1 MQKEGKWVGG
11 RTALGYMKDIIV
23 NWVKEDEELLESYE
37 WDESDDLEIISVL
50 NAYLVDDKTL
60 HDFIY
65 GCINLFDKQYFSSI
79 FIVGNGNYSVVV
91 EINNI
96 GKLAYRSLPMINQRA
111 LINDYLKTQSLTIFN
126 YYMYDEGLA
135 KEYGLT
141 RNERIKKQY
150 VDNMIDKLYVEDYDK
165 FLKICN
171 ELEIKDEK
179 SIGMYL
185 RLKKKL
191 EHGYSFI
198 HELLYNEFVKK

>member
-1 MQKEGKWVGG
+1 
-11 RTALGYMKDIIV
+11 MKDIIV

-179 SIGMYL
+179 SMGMYL

>member
-1 MQKEGKWVGG
+1 
-11 RTALGYMKDIIV
+11 MKDIIV

-65 GCINLFDKQYFSSI
+65 GCINLFDKQYFNSI

-126 YYMYDEGLA
+126 YYMYDEGLS

-171 ELEIKDEK
+171 ELEIRDEK

-191 EHGYSFI
+191 EHGYSLFMNYCI
-198 HELLYNEFVKK
+198 MSLLKSN

>member
-1 MQKEGKWVGG
+1 MG
-11 RTALGYMKDIIV
+11 GYMKDIIV

-37 WDESDDLEIISVL
+37 WDENDDLEIISVL
-50 NAYLVDDKTL
+50 NGYLVDDKTL

-65 GCINLFDKQYFSSI
+65 GCINLFEQQYFNSI
-79 FIVGNGNYSVVV
+79 FIVGNGGYSVVV
-91 EINNI
+91 EINNL
-96 GKLAYRSLPMINQRA
+96 GKLTYRSLPMINQRS
-111 LINDYLKTQSLTIFN
+111 LINSFLKTQDLTIFN
-126 YYMYDEGLA
+126 YYMYDEGLV

-141 RNERIKKQY
+141 RSERLKKQY
-150 VDNMIDKLYVEDYDK
+150 VDNMIDKLYVEDYDE
-165 FLKICN
+165 FFKICN

>member
-1 MQKEGKWVGG
+1 
-11 RTALGYMKDIIV
+11 MKDIIV

-65 GCINLFDKQYFSSI
+65 GCINLFDKQYFNSI

-111 LINDYLKTQSLTIFN
+111 LINDYLKTQSLTMFN

-171 ELEIKDEK
+171 ELEIRDEK

>member
-1 MQKEGKWVGG
+1 
-11 RTALGYMKDIIV
+11 MKDIIV

>member
-1 MQKEGKWVGG
+1 MG
-11 RTALGYMKDIIV
+11 GYMKDIIV

-91 EINNI
+91 EINNM

-171 ELEIKDEK
+171 ELEIRDEK

>member
-1 MQKEGKWVGG
+1 
-11 RTALGYMKDIIV
+11 MKDIIV

-37 WDESDDLEIISVL
+37 CDESDDLEIISVL

-65 GCINLFDKQYFSSI
+65 GCINLFDKQYFNSI

-91 EINNI
+91 EINNM

-171 ELEIKDEK
+171 ELEIRDEK

>member
-1 MQKEGKWVGG
+1 
-11 RTALGYMKDIIV
+11 MKDIIV

-37 WDESDDLEIISVL
+37 WDENDDLEIISVL
-50 NAYLVDDKTL
+50 NGYLVDDKTL

-65 GCINLFDKQYFSSI
+65 GCINLFEQQYFNSI
-79 FIVGNGNYSVVV
+79 FIVGNGGYSVVV
-91 EINNI
+91 EINNL
-96 GKLAYRSLPMINQRA
+96 GKLTYRSLPMINQRS
-111 LINDYLKTQSLTIFN
+111 LINSFLKTQDLTIFN
-126 YYMYDEGLA
+126 YYMYDEGLV

-141 RNERIKKQY
+141 RSERLKKQY
-150 VDNMIDKLYVEDYDK
+150 VDNMIDKLYVEDYDE
-165 FLKICN
+165 FFKIWN
-171 ELEIKDEK
+171 ELEIKDER

>member
-1 MQKEGKWVGG
+1 MG
-11 RTALGYMKDIIV
+11 GYMKDIIV
-23 NWVKEDEELLESYE
+23 NWVKEEEELLESYE

-198 HELLYNEFVKK
+198 HELLYNQFVKK

>member
-1 MQKEGKWVGG
+1 
-11 RTALGYMKDIIV
+11 MKDIIV

-185 RLKKKL
+185 RLKR
-191 EHGYSFI
+191 SWNMVI
-198 HELLYNEFVKK
+198 HLFMNYCIMSLLKSN

>member
-1 MQKEGKWVGG
+1 
-11 RTALGYMKDIIV
+11 MKDIIV

-65 GCINLFDKQYFSSI
+65 GCINLFVKQYFSRI
-79 FIVGNGNYSVVV
+79 FIEGNENDSVGD

-185 RLKKKL
+185 RLKKEL

>member
-1 MQKEGKWVGG
+1 MG
-11 RTALGYMKDIIV
+11 GYMKDIIV

-50 NAYLVDDKTL
+50 NAYLVDDKAL

>member
-1 MQKEGKWVGG
+1 
-11 RTALGYMKDIIV
+11 MKDIIV

-91 EINNI
+91 EINNM

-171 ELEIKDEK
+171 ELEIRDEK

>member
-1 MQKEGKWVGG
+1 
-11 RTALGYMKDIIV
+11 MKDIIV

-65 GCINLFDKQYFSSI
+65 GCINLFDKQYFNSI

>member
-1 MQKEGKWVGG
+1 MG
-11 RTALGYMKDIIV
+11 GYMKDIIV

-65 GCINLFDKQYFSSI
+65 GCINLFDKQYFNSI

>member
-1 MQKEGKWVGG
+1 MG
-11 RTALGYMKDIIV
+11 GYMKDIIV

-65 GCINLFDKQYFSSI
+65 GCINLFDKQYFNSI

-91 EINNI
+91 EINNM

-171 ELEIKDEK
+171 ELEIRDEK

>member
-1 MQKEGKWVGG
+1 MG
-11 RTALGYMKDIIV
+11 GYMKDIIV

-37 WDESDDLEIISVL
+37 WDENDDLEIISVL
-50 NAYLVDDKTL
+50 NGYLVDDKTL

-65 GCINLFDKQYFSSI
+65 GCINLFEQQYFNSI
-79 FIVGNGNYSVVV
+79 FIVGNGDYSVVV
-91 EINNI
+91 EINNL
-96 GKLAYRSLPMINQRA
+96 GKLTYRSLPMINQRS
-111 LINDYLKTQSLTIFN
+111 LINSFLKTQDLTIFN
-126 YYMYDEGLA
+126 YYMYDEGLV

-141 RNERIKKQY
+141 RSERLKKQY
-150 VDNMIDKLYVEDYDK
+150 VDNMIDKLYVEDYDE
-165 FLKICN
+165 FFKICN

>member
-1 MQKEGKWVGG
+1 
-11 RTALGYMKDIIV
+11 MKDIIV

-50 NAYLVDDKTL
+50 NAYLVDDKKL

-65 GCINLFDKQYFSSI
+65 GCINLFDKQYFNSI

-91 EINNI
+91 EINNM

-171 ELEIKDEK
+171 ELEIRDEK

>member
-1 MQKEGKWVGG
+1 
-11 RTALGYMKDIIV
+11 MKDIIV
-23 NWVKEDEELLESYE
+23 NWVKEDEEFWESYE

>member
-1 MQKEGKWVGG
+1 
-11 RTALGYMKDIIV
+11 MKDIIV

-37 WDESDDLEIISVL
+37 WDENDDLEIISVL
-50 NAYLVDDKTL
+50 NGYLVDDKTL

-65 GCINLFDKQYFSSI
+65 GCINLFEQQYFNSI
-79 FIVGNGNYSVVV
+79 FIVGNGGYSVVV
-91 EINNI
+91 EINYL
-96 GKLAYRSLPMINQRA
+96 GKLTYRSLPMINQRS
-111 LINDYLKTQSLTIFN
+111 LINSFLKTQDLTIFN
-126 YYMYDEGLA
+126 YYMYDEGLV

-141 RNERIKKQY
+141 RSERLKKQY
-150 VDNMIDKLYVEDYDK
+150 VDNMIDKLYVEDYDE
-165 FLKICN
+165 FFKICN

>member
-1 MQKEGKWVGG
+1 
-11 RTALGYMKDIIV
+11 MKDIIV

-65 GCINLFDKQYFSSI
+65 LFINLFDKQYFSSI

>member
-1 MQKEGKWVGG
+1 MG
-11 RTALGYMKDIIV
+11 GYMKDIIV

-65 GCINLFDKQYFSSI
+65 GCINLFDKQYFNSI

-171 ELEIKDEK
+171 ELEIRDEK

>member
-1 MQKEGKWVGG
+1 
-11 RTALGYMKDIIV
+11 MKDIIV

-135 KEYGLT
+135 TAYGLT

>member
-1 MQKEGKWVGG
+1 MG
-11 RTALGYMKDIIV
+11 GYMKDIIV

-96 GKLAYRSLPMINQRA
+96 GKLAYRSSPMINQRA

>member
-1 MQKEGKWVGG
+1 
-11 RTALGYMKDIIV
+11 MKDIIV

-37 WDESDDLEIISVL
+37 WDESDDLVIISVL

>member
-1 MQKEGKWVGG
+1 MG
-11 RTALGYMKDIIV
+11 GYMKDIIV

-171 ELEIKDEK
+171 ELEIRDEK

>member
-1 MQKEGKWVGG
+1 
-11 RTALGYMKDIIV
+11 MKDIIV

-50 NAYLVDDKTL
+50 NAYLVDNKTL

>member
-1 MQKEGKWVGG
+1 MG
-11 RTALGYMKDIIV
+11 GYMKDIIV

-65 GCINLFDKQYFSSI
+65 GCINLFDKQYFNSI

-91 EINNI
+91 EINNM

-171 ELEIKDEK
+171 ELEIRDEK

-191 EHGYSFI
+191 EQGYSFI

>member
-1 MQKEGKWVGG
+1 MG
-11 RTALGYMKDIIV
+11 GYMKDIIV

-111 LINDYLKTQSLTIFN
+111 LINDYLKTQSLTTFN

>member
-1 MQKEGKWVGG
+1 MGG
-11 RTALGYMKDIIV
+11 YTKYIIV

>member
-1 MQKEGKWVGG
+1 
-11 RTALGYMKDIIV
+11 MKDIIV

-65 GCINLFDKQYFSSI
+65 GCINLFDKQYFNSI

-150 VDNMIDKLYVEDYDK
+150 VENMIDQLYVEDYEK
-165 FLKICN
+165 FLDLCKQ
-171 ELEIKDEK
+171 LEIKDEK

-191 EHGYSFI
+191 EKGYSFI
-198 HELLYNEFVKK
+198 HELLYNEFVKR

>member
-1 MQKEGKWVGG
+1 
-11 RTALGYMKDIIV
+11 MKDIIV

-37 WDESDDLEIISVL
+37 WDENDDLEIISVL
-50 NAYLVDDKTL
+50 NGYLVDDKTL

-65 GCINLFDKQYFSSI
+65 GCINLFEQQYFNSI
-79 FIVGNGNYSVVV
+79 IIVGNGGYSVVV
-91 EINNI
+91 EINNL
-96 GKLAYRSLPMINQRA
+96 GKLTYRSLPMINQRS
-111 LINDYLKTQSLTIFN
+111 LINSFLKTQDLTIFN
-126 YYMYDEGLA
+126 YYMYDEGLV

-141 RNERIKKQY
+141 RSERLKKQY
-150 VDNMIDKLYVEDYDK
+150 VDNMIDKLYVEDYDE
-165 FLKICN
+165 FFKICN

>member
-1 MQKEGKWVGG
+1 MG
-11 RTALGYMKDIIV
+11 GYMKDIIV

-96 GKLAYRSLPMINQRA
+96 AKLAYRSLPMINRRA

>member
-1 MQKEGKWVGG
+1 
-11 RTALGYMKDIIV
+11 MKDIIV
-23 NWVKEDEELLESYE
+23 NWVKEYEELLESYE

>member
-1 MQKEGKWVGG
+1 M
-11 RTALGYMKDIIV
+11 
-23 NWVKEDEELLESYE
+23 
-37 WDESDDLEIISVL
+37 
-50 NAYLVDDKTL
+50 
-60 HDFIY
+60 
-65 GCINLFDKQYFSSI
+65 
-79 FIVGNGNYSVVV
+79 
-91 EINNI
+91 

-171 ELEIKDEK
+171 ELEIRDEK

>member
-1 MQKEGKWVGG
+1 
-11 RTALGYMKDIIV
+11 MKDIIV

-79 FIVGNGNYSVVV
+79 FIIGNGNYSVVV

>member
-1 MQKEGKWVGG
+1 
-11 RTALGYMKDIIV
+11 MKDIIV

-96 GKLAYRSLPMINQRA
+96 GKFAYRSLPMINQRA

>member
-1 MQKEGKWVGG
+1 MG
-11 RTALGYMKDIIV
+11 GYMKDIIV

-37 WDESDDLEIISVL
+37 WDENDDLEIISVL
-50 NAYLVDDKTL
+50 NGYLVDDKTL

-65 GCINLFDKQYFSSI
+65 GCINLFEQQYFNSI
-79 FIVGNGNYSVVV
+79 FIVGNVGYSVVV
-91 EINNI
+91 EINNL
-96 GKLAYRSLPMINQRA
+96 GKLTYRSLPMINQRS
-111 LINDYLKTQSLTIFN
+111 LINSFLKTQDLTIFN
-126 YYMYDEGLA
+126 YYMYDEGLV

-141 RNERIKKQY
+141 RSERLKKQY
-150 VDNMIDKLYVEDYDK
+150 VDNMIDKLYVEDYDE
-165 FLKICN
+165 FFKICN